1 MKHLVEMNEPLRAL
15 PGLLGPLSFD
25 ANRGRQQ
32 AIRIG
37 RFSHGRIESAP
48 LQIVPVLSPDAQEM
62 KAGTVFAL
70 RPGLY
75 ARLQHVAYTGVY
87 INDITRVEPARS
99 SFAADFY
106 VWLRFARD
114 NSPGALDPTDISFPE
129 MISGTF
135 DRTRPAEAGEMPDGT
150 LYRLWRVQGEFRN
163 DFDLHRFPFDKQMLS
178 VRFFS
183 LRDADHIV
191 YVLDKRS
198 PHTARNSFG
207 TGKKFSSGVTAAE
220 TLAIASPN
228 AFRNLS
234 QWHPLGAHQRRDNL
248 VTDSSLGD
256 PRRVGSES
264 FRELSGYAVFVDLER
279 QALPTLM
286 KSLLPLF
293 LMTLIMYAS
302 LYFPPIMM
310 RDKVTVAVTGVLS
323 GAVLLGSINSQL
335 GPLGYTVAVEYA
347 FYVFFGLGLVCILS
361 VIATERFEVSGR
373 RAAATRCILWTRI
386 IFLSAVIGVIVLSIR
401 YIRS

>member
-1 MKHLVEMNEPLRAL
+1 
-15 PGLLGPLSFD
+15 
-25 ANRGRQQ
+25 
-32 AIRIG
+32 
-37 RFSHGRIESAP
+37 
-48 LQIVPVLSPDAQEM
+48 M
-62 KAGTVFAL
+62 KAGTVFEL
-70 RPGLY
+70 RPGFY

-87 INDITRVEPARS
+87 INDTARVEPARA
-99 SFAADFY
+99 SFSADFY
-106 VWLRFARD
+106 VWLRFAKD
-114 NSPGALDPTDISFPE
+114 SSPGALDPTDITFPN

-135 DRTRPAEAGEMPDGT
+135 DHTRPSEAGEMPDGT

-163 DFDLHRFPFDKQMLS
+163 DFDLHRFPFDKQTLS
-178 VRFFS
+178 MRFFS

-191 YVLDKRS
+191 YVLDKRA
-198 PHTARNSFG
+198 PHGERSSFEPG
-207 TGKKFSSGVTAAE
+207 RRKLPTGMMAAE
-220 TLAIASPN
+220 TLAIASPD

-234 QWHPLGAHQRRDNL
+234 QWRPLGAHQRRDNL

-256 PRRVGSES
+256 PRRVGAES

-347 FYVFFGLGLVCILS
+347 FYVFFGLGLLCILS

-373 RAAATRCILWTRI
+373 RAMATRCIHWTRI
-386 IFLSAVIGVIVLSIR
+386 IFLSAVIAVIVLSIR
-401 YIRS
+401 YIRA